1 MGDWAYNSGRGY
13 GGSATSLQSPALD
26 GSNITVS
33 SNTTLEV
40 CNDFVRGMMRVQV
53 IALVRPLNDIFIVY
67 VDGEIATQLVA
78 VNEWSEVALSLQ
90 PGPYMVNFRY

>member
-1 MGDWAYNSGRGY
+1 M
-13 GGSATSLQSPALD
+13 
-26 GSNITVS
+26 S